1 MTSEEKL
8 LLKKTED
15 LYRLCDKHQK
25 PQFSTFL
32 NEAEMAFIKNNIGQR
47 IGYNSYFFGGYD
59 DAMRTVLGVFPEWE
73 EIDTDIFPLK
83 IIKVIKKYKKELTH
97 RDYLG
102 TVLSKGINREQVGDI
117 LVNDDGAYIFILSD
131 IIEYVASG
139 IDKISNVGVKTL
151 VTEIS
156 EIEIPEPKFETI
168 NTVCASLRL
177 DAIVS
182 AMLKSS
188 RKEAASLILGEKI
201 SVNHLPI
208 CNVSHILKENDI
220 ISVRGSGRYIFVR
233 VDGTTR
239 SDRLHIIVKKYI

>member
-1 MTSEEKL
+1 MTSLENL

-25 PQFSTFL
+25 PQFSAFL
-32 NEAEMAFIKNNIGQR
+32 NEAEKALLMSNIGER
-47 IGYNSYFFGGYD
+47 VGYNSCFFGGYD
-59 DAMRTVLGVFPEWE
+59 DAMRTVFGVFPEWE
-73 EIDTDIFPLK
+73 EIDTDSFPLK
-83 IIKVIKKYKKELTH
+83 TIKVIKKYKKELTH

-139 IDKISNVGVKTL
+139 FDKISNVGVKTS
-151 VTEIS
+151 VEEIS
-156 EIEIPEPKFETI
+156 KIKIPEPKFETI

-177 DAIVS
+177 DAVVS

-208 CNVSHILKENDI
+208 CNVSHMLKENDI
-220 ISVRGSGRYIFVR
+220 ISVRGSGRFIFVR